1 MRLIPMTCATFAL
14 ALAGCSAS
22 SSPSKPAPAP
32 PRAATPPKAD
42 TTAVAE
48 APAPKPGPADKDAK
62 IKAERDKL
70 SPEDRALVEAQEWCV
85 QSDERLGEM
94 GPPIKIMIKDKPVFL
109 CCDSCEKDAKADPD
123 KTLAKVEELKK
134 KKAEQKK

>member
-14 ALAGCSAS
+14 ALAGCYTS

-32 PRAATPPKAD
+32 APKAALPKAD

-48 APAPKPGPADKDAK
+48 APAPKPGAADKDAQ
-62 IKAERDKL
+62 IKAERAKL

-85 QSDERLGEM
+85 QSNDRLGEM
-94 GPPIKIMIKDKPVFL
+94 GPPIKVMIKDKPVFL
-109 CCDSCEKDAKADPD
+109 CCDGCEKDAKADPD

-134 KKAEQKK
+134 KKAAEKK